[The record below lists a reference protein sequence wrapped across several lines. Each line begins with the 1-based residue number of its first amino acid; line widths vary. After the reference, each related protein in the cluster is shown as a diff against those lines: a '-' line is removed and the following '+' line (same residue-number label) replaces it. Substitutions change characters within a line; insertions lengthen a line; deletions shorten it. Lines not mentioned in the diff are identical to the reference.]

1 MSINEL
7 PVEVLAL
14 IFKNIDLMA
23 LTINC
28 TKVSQKWRET
38 IAFLVILPILKK
50 TNMGLAY
57 KFMENGWSYK
67 DPDLVLQIFD
77 TQENLKKV
85 QEQIMLRRIAYGTYT
100 IRDKNQFYLSTQNMS
115 HISLLEPLQT
125 GF

>member
-1 MSINEL
+1 MSINDI
-7 PVEVLAL
+7 PVEILAL
-14 IFKNIDLMA
+14 IFKKIDVMS

-100 IRDKNQFYLSTQNMS
+100 IRDKNNKKVYIAKTTHNEEDL
-115 HISLLEPLQT
+115 P
-125 GF
+125 